1 MKSKDLSSLLGAL
14 LALVLAGSNL
24 GCGGSGPPPV
34 VATQL
39 GVSVSAANATAG
51 TAVNVTV
58 RAVDASGALATTYA
72 GTVHFTSRDAQA
84 TLPADSKL
92 TGGTGTFS
100 VTFKTAGSQTV
111 SVDDTTTA
119 SIAGISAVVVVNS
132 GAAMQLT
139 LTAASPETMGF
150 SFTLSV
156 SAADAYGNAATGYT
170 GTVHFTSSDAQAT
183 LPANAPLPNG
193 SGSFPGVTLKTIG
206 SQTITAT
213 DTVTASLKGT
223 TSAINVVSNA
233 ATHLSVSGPA
243 NTQARATF
251 KLTVSARDAANNV
264 SAGYSGTVHF
274 TSSDAQA
281 MLPADSTLAA
291 GTAQFS
297 ATLETSGTQTLTATD
312 TASASINGSSSIS
325 VAATAPL
332 ALNLNC
338 NYTQGGCT
346 STTAPPN
353 GVVGN
358 LYYQHFVTHCIN
370 LFHCFR
376 ITLYGFPLAVTGG
389 VPPFNWSWA
398 AAAGSSLPPGLNV
411 SNSPNQI
418 SGTPMQ
424 PGTYNIVLTVADS
437 GLPSAQTSQN
447 YSITIT
453 LPPPPVVNTA
463 HSQISAV
470 LNQPLSYTFTAT
482 GNSLQQPFTWS
493 ETGALPAG
501 LAFASGTGTLS
512 GTPTQT
518 GLSQISVTATDQFNQ
533 TSAAADFTIVVT
545 THGFL
550 LTGSMATPR
559 RFHTATLLPNGK
571 VLVAG
576 GQNASYTAV
585 ASAEL
590 YDPSSGTFSATGNMT
605 VPRAG
610 HTATL
615 LNNGKVLIAGGNSD
629 ISGAAVSSAELYD
642 PSTGTFTATTGTMTA
657 ARVSHTATL
666 LQSGKVLIA
675 GGDVLFYNPS
685 GQSLAS
691 AEIFDP
697 STGTFTAAGSMTVPR
712 ESHTATLLTS
722 GKVLITG
729 GSDGTLGYTA
739 TTTLYASSETFDPST
754 GQFTAAGMMTTQRLW
769 QTASL
774 LASGRV
780 LVAGGDSVSRTE
792 ATADLFDPTSGSFAA
807 TGNMTEPRFYHA
819 ASTLNDGTVL
829 ISGGLQNG
837 ENAKAT
843 AEIYDPTAGTFA
855 ATGSMNAARIW
866 HTSTVLPNGKV
877 LITGGADPPLA
888 TAELYQ

>member
-1 MKSKDLSSLLGAL
+1 MKSKDLSSLPGAL

-39 GVSVSAANATAG
+39 AVSVSAANATAG
-51 TAVNVTV
+51 TAMNVTV

-72 GTVHFTSRDAQA
+72 GTVHFTSSDTQA
-84 TLPADSKL
+84 ALPADSAL
-92 TGGTGTFS
+92 TSGTGTFS

-111 SVDDTTTA
+111 SVDDKATA
-119 SIAGISAVVVVNS
+119 SIAGISAVVAVNP

-139 LTAASPETMGF
+139 LTAASPETRGF

-156 SAADAYGNAATGYT
+156 NATDAYGNAATGYT

-183 LPANAPLPNG
+183 LPTNAPLPNG

-223 TSAINVVSNA
+223 TSAVNVVSNA

-251 KLTVSARDAANNV
+251 KLTVSALDAANNV
-264 SAGYSGTVHF
+264 SAAYSGTVHF

-297 ATLETSGTQTLTATD
+297 ATLEASGTQTLTATD

-332 ALNLNC
+332 TLNLNC
-338 NYTQGGCT
+338 TYTPGGCT
-346 STTAPPN
+346 STTTPPN

-358 LYYQHFVTHCIN
+358 LYYPHVVTHCIS

-376 ITLYGFPLAVTGG
+376 ATVYGFPLAVTGG

-418 SGTPMQ
+418 SGTPTQ
-424 PGTYNIVLTVADS
+424 AGTYNIVLTVADL
-437 GLPSAQTSQN
+437 GLPPAQASQN
-447 YSITIT
+447 YSITVT

-463 HSQISAV
+463 QSQISAV

-501 LAFASGTGTLS
+501 LAFASSGTLS

-518 GLSQISVTATDQFNQ
+518 GSSQISVTATDQFKQ
-533 TSAAADFTIVVT
+533 TSAVANFTIVVT

-576 GQNASYTAV
+576 GQNAGYAPVT
-585 ASAEL
+585 SAEL
-590 YDPSSGTFSATGNMT
+590 FDPSTGTFSATGNMT

-629 ISGAAVSSAELYD
+629 ASGAAVSSAELYD
-642 PSTGTFTATTGTMTA
+642 PSTGAFTATPGSMTA

-675 GGDVLFYNPS
+675 GGDVLFYNAS

-691 AEIFDP
+691 AETFDP
-697 STGTFTAAGSMTVPR
+697 STETFTATNSMTVPR
-712 ESHTATLLTS
+712 ESHTATLLS
-722 GKVLITG
+722 GGKVLITG

-792 ATADLFDPTSGSFAA
+792 ATADFFDPTSGSFAA